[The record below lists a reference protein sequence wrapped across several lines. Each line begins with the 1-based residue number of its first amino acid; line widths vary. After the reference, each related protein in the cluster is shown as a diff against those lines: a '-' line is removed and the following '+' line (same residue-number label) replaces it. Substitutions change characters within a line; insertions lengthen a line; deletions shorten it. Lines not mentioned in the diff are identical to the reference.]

1 MNRKDH
7 VILGINHQFLFPGA
21 VSDAGVHTQTLE
33 LLAGDNRFDALDF
46 WISAGEPNRGREIK
60 SITNSGKYLNY
71 NIGDRYGQRTMIPAS
86 PDPDE
91 RNYALETMKRE
102 TGMALECGASK
113 IIFGSGPDFPK
124 DRDEAKKR
132 LAGFIFEAFRDVP
145 QSVLLAMEPTDRS
158 LDKFFL
164 FGPFDESA
172 QFSEEIRKQGM
183 KNFTLLVDMGHIP
196 LLGVSLEKALDQ
208 ARGNIGHIHL
218 GNCIVKDKQHPLYG
232 DKHVP
237 WGFPGGE
244 YTGADVNKFV
254 GELNRI
260 GYFDLKNKN
269 TVSFEMRP
277 YEELGPEKSADKFI
291 EIFNFAWDSIENS
304 TQKNRL

>member
-1 MNRKDH
+1 M
-7 VILGINHQFLFPGA
+7 
-21 VSDAGVHTQTLE
+21 
-33 LLAGDNRFDALDF
+33 
-46 WISAGEPNRGREIK
+46 
-60 SITNSGKYLNY
+60 NSGKYLNY
-71 NIGDRYGQRTMIPAS
+71 NIGDRYGQKIMIPAS

-102 TGMALECGASK
+102 IGMALECGANK

-132 LAGFIFEAFRDVP
+132 FADFIFEAFRAVP
-145 QSVLLAMEPTDRS
+145 QDTLLAMEPTDRD

-172 QFSEEIRKQGM
+172 QFSEEIRKQGV
-183 KNFTLLVDMGHIP
+183 KNFSLLVDMGHIP
-196 LLGVSLEKALDQ
+196 LLDVSLEKALDQ
-208 ARGNIGHIHL
+208 AGGNIGHIHL
-218 GNCIVKDKQHPLYG
+218 GNCIVKDKQHPFYG

-244 YTGADVNKFV
+244 YDGADAGRFIRK
-254 GELNRI
+254 LDQI
-260 GYFDLKNKN
+260 GYFDSKGKN
-269 TVSFEMRP
+269 TVSFEMQP

-291 EIFNFAWDSIENS
+291 EIFTTAWNSI
-304 TQKNRL
+304 K